1 MNINIL
7 FPIFQLIILNF
18 MYKKVICLLIFR
30 YFKMQRF
37 AESFKEP
44 F

>member
-18 MYKKVICLLIFR
+18 MDYKSDLFINLPLF
-30 YFKMQRF
+30 
-37 AESFKEP
+37 
-44 F
+44 